1 MHLSTVETVLEYQ
14 VESPTHFCFN
24 IEAAHWPTQNI
35 VSESLAISSGVT
47 PHRHVD
53 PRSGNRFLRFDAQPG
68 PLKVEYKAE
77 VEVNTPPPDTSL
89 RERPVAQVPDDIFPY
104 LLATRYCESDVLCGE
119 AVRLF
124 GELPAGYGRVRAV
137 EEWIRANIVYTPGST
152 DSNSTAQ
159 QVFQQRAGVCR
170 DFAHLGIT
178 FCRALNIPARIVVGY
193 VWFDEPPQDFHALF
207 EAWLD
212 GHWVLFD
219 PTGMAPVDRVV
230 RIGTG
235 RDAKDVAFSTMFGQL
250 RMTRKELMVLE
261 HDPRPR
267 HEVVPVPAP
276 ALAREAAAAAAS

>member
-1 MHLSTVETVLEYQ
+1 M
-14 VESPTHFCFN
+14 N
-24 IEAAHWPTQNI
+24 
-35 VSESLAISSGVT
+35 
-47 PHRHVD
+47 
-53 PRSGNRFLRFDAQPG
+53 
-68 PLKVEYKAE
+68 YKAE
-77 VEVNTPPPDTSL
+77 VEVHTPPPEPSL
-89 RERPVAQVPDDIFPY
+89 RETPVGEVPDDILPY

-119 AVRLF
+119 VVRMF
-124 GELPAGYGRVRAV
+124 GELPSGFARVRAV
-137 EEWIRANIVYTPGST
+137 EEWILRNIVYKPGST
-152 DSNSTAQ
+152 NSNTTAQ
-159 QVFQQRAGVCR
+159 QVFEQRAGVCR

-235 RDAKDVAFSTMFGQL
+235 RDAKDVAFATIFGQL
-250 RMTRKELMVLE
+250 QMTRKEVMVLE

-267 HEVVPVPAP
+267 HVPVPTPAP
-276 ALAREAAAAAAS
+276 ALAREAAAI